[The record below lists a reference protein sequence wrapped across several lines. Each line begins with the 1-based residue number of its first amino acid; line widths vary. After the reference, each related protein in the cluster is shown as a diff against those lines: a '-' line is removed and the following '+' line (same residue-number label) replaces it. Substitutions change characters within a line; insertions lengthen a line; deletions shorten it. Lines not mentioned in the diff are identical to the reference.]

1 MRKLPEWRDPTEHF
15 CQPEMSKIPVFL
27 ADHQPA
33 IAALLK
39 MHPYLSVEPGS
50 AAIEDE
56 NSELHAIRKK
66 SLVTGSMAGVL
77 WNCKRGTSR
86 GQYLFQKAGIV
97 PEPEISDFAK
107 TCMAA
112 GREWE
117 PKINQYFSMAMA
129 AEYRRLTQGQDVLGI
144 WLPGPFVG
152 DVDNPTTRGG
162 SIQRIGVN
170 SLLSATAD
178 GLFTFKWEDWWCWF
192 HYELKFFAS
201 KSTLPE
207 ELPED
212 YLAQTLMQMELGH
225 TERTVLVGAV
235 LCDGVLMIRCWL
247 IGAQIPHHQD
257 FWRRVRVLRE
267 ELADVKLDQKSSRC
281 KKEGNI
287 LKDLVVKYTDNC
299 IEIWEWIFGNLNT
312 LDDLH

>member
-1 MRKLPEWRDPTEHF
+1 MRKLPEWRDPAEHLRK
-15 CQPEMSKIPVFL
+15 PEMSKIPAFL

-33 IAALLK
+33 VAALLK

-86 GQYLFQKAGIV
+86 GQYLLQKAGIV

-129 AEYRRLTQGQDVLGI
+129 AEYRRLAQGQGVLGV
-144 WLPGPFVG
+144 WLPGPFVEQIPELDEDDANG
-152 DVDNPTTRGG
+152 PNT
-162 SIQRIGVN
+162 
-170 SLLSATAD
+170 LSATAD
-178 GLFTFKWEDWWCWF
+178 GLFTFAWHGRAWYWF

-201 KSTLPE
+201 KSALPE

-212 YLAQTLMQMELGH
+212 YLAQVLMQMVLGG
-225 TERTVLVGAV
+225 TTRSLLVGAV
-235 LCDGVLMIRCWL
+235 LCDGVLMMRCWMIRRKEL
-247 IGAQIPHHQD
+247 HRRD
-257 FWRRVRVLRE
+257 FWNRILILQQDLRDISMSTK
-267 ELADVKLDQKSSRC
+267 AGRH
-281 KKEGNI
+281 KKEGDV
-287 LKDLVVKYTDNC
+287 LKDLVVDYTDNC
-299 IEIWEWIFGNLNT
+299 VVIWQWILGDPNPLM
-312 LDDLH
+312 

>member
-1 MRKLPEWRDPTEHF
+1 
-15 CQPEMSKIPVFL
+15 MSKIPVFL

-86 GQYLFQKAGIV
+86 GQYLLQKAGIV

-129 AEYRRLTQGQDVLGI
+129 AEYRRLHSLGIPGGAGILGI
-144 WLPGPFVG
+144 WLPGPFVEEI
-152 DVDNPTTRGG
+152 DQDDRSDCN
-162 SIQRIGVN
+162 II
-170 SLLSATAD
+170 SATAD
-178 GLFTFKWEDWWCWF
+178 GLFTFLWEKKWCWF

-201 KSTLPE
+201 KSVLPE

-212 YLAQTLMQMELGH
+212 YLAQVLMQMMLG
-225 TERTVLVGAV
+225 RTKRSLLLGAV
-235 LCDGVLMIRCWL
+235 LCDGVLMMRCWL
-247 IGAQIPHHQD
+247 MRWRPHHRTD
-257 FWRRVRVLRE
+257 FYDRVSDLQQS
-267 ELADVKLDQKSSRC
+267 LHQTLGDGLIKASRN
-281 KKEGNI
+281 KKEGML

-299 IEIWEWIFGNLNT
+299 IDIWEWIATDPNELECNVN
-312 LDDLH
+312 